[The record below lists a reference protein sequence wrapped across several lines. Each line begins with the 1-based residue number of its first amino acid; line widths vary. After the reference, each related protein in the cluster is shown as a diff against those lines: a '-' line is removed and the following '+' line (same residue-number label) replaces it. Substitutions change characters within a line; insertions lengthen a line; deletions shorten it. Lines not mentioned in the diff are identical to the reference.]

1 MAYNFIKKEISSLKY
16 IFPKPLK
23 EGDEIR
29 IIAPSDSLKRVGGYK
44 ANLGSKHKLE
54 KMGFKVTFGD
64 HINECDVANS
74 SPIKSRVSDL
84 HAAFKDKKVKAILSV
99 IGGFTSN
106 ELLPYIDYDL
116 IKHNPKI
123 ICGFS
128 DFTALANAITV
139 KTGLITFYGP
149 AYASLKMS
157 GKVGTYQDSY
167 FKKMLTTPQNLTLHA
182 SKYWQSGPWYE
193 ENANLSLHDNS
204 WKIYNHGIVEGRTV
218 GGNFDTFGLLM
229 GTNYQP
235 ELNNNIIL
243 FEFSEG
249 QDWSEMSRHLAAIL
263 QASTNPKALLIGRF
277 PVESN
282 MSEEKLFYVLNKFP
296 ILKQIPVMYDVNFG
310 HAQPIFTIPIGGIVT
325 IDTHKE
331 EIIVH
336 KILK

>member
-1 MAYNFIKKEISSLKY
+1 MEY
-16 IFPKPLK
+16 IFPRSLQK
-23 EGDEIR
+23 GDEIR
-29 IIAPSDSLKRVGGYK
+29 IIAPSDSLKRVGGYE
-44 ANLGSKHKLE
+44 ANLSAKNKLE
-54 KMGFKVTFGD
+54 SMGLKVTFGE
-64 HINECDVANS
+64 HVNECDLAKS
-74 SPIKSRVSDL
+74 SSIESRISDL
-84 HAAFKDKKVKAILSV
+84 HTAFKDKNVKAILSV

-116 IKHNPKI
+116 IKQNPKI

-128 DFTALANAITV
+128 DFTALANAITA

-149 AYASLKMS
+149 AYSSLKMS
-157 GKVGTYQDSY
+157 GKVGAYQDTY
-167 FKKMLTTPQNLTLHA
+167 WKKMLTTSKDLILKH

-193 ENANLSLHDNS
+193 ENAKLSLHDNY
-204 WKIYNHGIVEGRTV
+204 WKIYNHGIAEGRTI

-235 ELNNNIIL
+235 ELRNNIIL

-263 QASTNPKALLIGRF
+263 QSTNNPKALLIGRF
-277 PVESN
+277 PLECN
-282 MSEEKLFYVLNKFP
+282 MDEDKLMYVLKKFP

-310 HAQPIFTIPIGGIVT
+310 HAQPIFTIPIGGMVT
-325 IDTHKE
+325 VDTYQK

-336 KILK
+336 KNIN

>member
-1 MAYNFIKKEISSLKY
+1 MKY
-16 IFPKPLK
+16 IFPNHLK

-54 KMGFKVTFGD
+54 KMGFKVTFGS
-64 HINECDVANS
+64 HVNECDVANS
-74 SPIKSRVSDL
+74 SSIKSRVSDL
-84 HAAFKDKKVKAILSV
+84 HAAFKDKNVKAILTV

-106 ELLPYIDYDL
+106 ELLPYIDYAL

-128 DFTALANAITV
+128 DFTALANAITA

-157 GKVGTYQDSY
+157 GKVGNYQDTY
-167 FKKMLTTPQNLTLHA
+167 FKKMLTTSNHLLLKA

-193 ENANLSLHDNS
+193 ETANLSLHNNS
-204 WKIYNHGIVEGRTV
+204 WKTYNRGIVKGRTI

-249 QDWSEMSRHLAAIL
+249 QDWSEMSRHLASIL
-263 QASTNPKALLIGRF
+263 QASTNLKALLIGRF
-277 PVESN
+277 PVECN
-282 MSEEKLFYVLNKFP
+282 MNEEKLFYVLNKFS

-310 HAQPIFTIPIGGIVT
+310 HAQPIFTIPIGGMIT
-325 IDTHKE
+325 IDTYQKA
-331 EIIVH
+331 IIVN
-336 KILK
+336 KI